1 VNLQQRPFSLQRGM
15 SYSPG
20 TLVLRDYLLAVWR
33 YRRAIAVATVLSGLA
48 GFVYSRI
55 QPPQYRADAVLR
67 VRASDQV
74 REAPAVSLAVTEA
87 FREISDSLRDVE
99 NLRKALAGRSS
110 DTAPSDTAPASV
122 EDFRDKQLS
131 VLPVPGTRFLQIGV
145 TLGSA
150 ESAITVA
157 NALAAGAIDR
167 AAELERQRVNVK
179 RAAIESRLT
188 IVARQ
193 LEETEPLRGKP
204 TVGHASPQSGS
215 SGRIELDREAM
226 RVTYSR
232 LAQELYE
239 LELPAAATLEVVSP
253 AAAARSLSAPS
264 TQVALFAAIAGLL
277 AATLLAAFIVYI
289 RFADTM
295 PQPRERV

>member
-99 NLRKALAGRSS
+99 NLRKALAGRS
-110 DTAPSDTAPASV
+110 SDTAPASV

>member
-1 VNLQQRPFSLQRGM
+1 M

-20 TLVLRDYLLAVWR
+20 TLVLRDYLLAVWT

-99 NLRKALAGRSS
+99 NLRKALAGLS
-110 DTAPSDTAPASV
+110 SDTAPASV

-150 ESAITVA
+150 ESAIRVA

-204 TVGHASPQSGS
+204 TVGHASPPSGS

-289 RFADTM
+289 RFADSM